1 MSGPTDEITLTVTR
15 DELRM
20 LAEALACFDEEW
32 GVGYGQDD
40 SLYFQSVKAKVRTGR
55 GGDPR
60 TRDRYK
66 E

>member
-20 LAEALACFDEEW
+20 LAEAIACFDEEW
-32 GVGYGQDD
+32 GVGEGQDD
-40 SLYFQSVKAKVRTGR
+40 SPFFQSVKAKVLTARS
-55 GGDPR
+55 DCPK